1 MARIEDGPA
10 AGVEMPADP
19 AAWRRWLTEEVAPFW
34 VRRVA
39 APQGYVEYLTPE
51 GEPAALAAQNPL
63 VTARLIYCFSQLHLL
78 GAAPGAI
85 EAAWHGFR
93 FLTERCWDEAE
104 GGFFHGVSA
113 EGEPLDRAKH
123 AYDMAYVLFGLGWL
137 HRASGDRAPLAW
149 AERTMAYLDAHLRDR
164 RRGGFRVAAGV
175 EPAEA
180 DRRPRELAAQMHLLE
195 AFQALHQATG
205 DGAWLARA
213 EEMVGFILDRL
224 IDRETGSLG
233 ELYTADWQP
242 RAGLEGEI
250 REPGDN
256 FEVAWML
263 YGHAR
268 LTGDARARAA
278 ADRLYDFSLRHGVD
292 SAPGFLPAAFAQVT
306 RGGDGG
312 QGRQAALGPDRAGQ
326 GRLGAAGGQRRSGGG
341 GSRPAPSGP
350 DLPPLPRRPPGALA
364 QRARPRRPRPSRHFA
379 GARALSSAAL
389 FRRGPAPLA
398 AAPGIGCMT
407 SLLLALTGPGA
418 LASMASAPPAAR
430 GPIP

>member
-19 AAWRRWLTEEVAPFW
+19 AAWQRWLTDEVAPFW

-39 APQGYVEYLTPE
+39 APHGYVEYLTPQ

-85 EAAWHGFR
+85 EAAWHGFQ
-93 FLTERCWDEAE
+93 FLTERCWDQAE
-104 GGFFHGVSA
+104 GGFFHGVST

-175 EPAEA
+175 GPAEA
-180 DRRPRELAAQMHLLE
+180 DLRPRELAAQMHLLE
-195 AFQALHQATG
+195 AFQALHQASG

-233 ELYTADWQP
+233 ELYTAEWQP

-268 LTGDARARAA
+268 PTGDARVRAA

-306 RGGDGG
+306 RGGTVVKDAKPLWA
-312 QGRQAALGPDRAGQ
+312 QTELVKAALG
-326 GRLGAAGGQRRSGGG
+326 RLEATGDPAA
-341 GSRPAPSGP
+341 
-350 DLPPLPRRPPGALA
+350 GALA
-364 QRARPRRPRPSRHFA
+364 RRHLGLIFRHY
-379 GARALSSAAL
+379 LVD
-389 FRRGPAPLA
+389 RRGLWRNELA
-398 AAPGIGCMT
+398 RDGLDPRVT
-407 SLLLALTGPGA
+407 LPVRVLYHLLLCFAEALRLWPQ
-418 LASMASAPPAAR
+418 LELLDV
-430 GPIP
+430 